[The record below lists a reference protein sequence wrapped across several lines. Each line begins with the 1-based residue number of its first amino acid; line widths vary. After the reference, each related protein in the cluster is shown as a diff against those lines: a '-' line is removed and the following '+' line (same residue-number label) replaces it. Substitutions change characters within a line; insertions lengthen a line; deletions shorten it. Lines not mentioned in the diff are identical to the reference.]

1 MTVVWP
7 VPQAALAMFRSG
19 NATGALA
26 MANGVLETDP
36 YSADALLTRAMV
48 RLSQGDIKNAIPDLR
63 VLADLRSGDWLF
75 DRLHYELMARTRVN
89 LKLDDAMK
97 LGAFLRARLSPL
109 GPPMATDRR
118 RARHTFVNVLGTS
131 FVRSFGGQTCFLPI
145 FVGMGPDML
154 FLTDAAAAAT
164 SRRIIENLKRLDL
177 ARPTVLS
184 IGSDAYY
191 HITNL
196 LKLRKNETA
205 PLEDADFAIM
215 EQVAARHLPML
226 EAAKKLSKG
235 RLLLLCSTP
244 AQDDRMNV
252 LSRHLNKHLAE
263 ICAKAGVEFLDWWQ
277 DLADPVTDRLA
288 DRYCANAYPGDIHF
302 SLETTTVFVRKLK
315 EIGVFDRD
323 YEERTNYEWS
333 HVFECDVG
341 VGDKTRIW
349 CEPSVTPANAVK
361 SHKIAATHVYGKVAD
376 FMTAMTIA
384 SGPQTALYVNV
395 REGYLPTAFPVAVVS
410 RSVALTSS
418 AKDADMARAVMDFW
432 GRSDVVV
439 RDESQ
444 GALAGFTP
452 SLLVGATYPATMDA
466 DMDALNSVLSRH
478 PAIPT
483 VAILLIEPS
492 QVQWLKLPGYGL
504 RAQMT
509 IGHRFVPEAWQ
520 RATLFVFQAQAA
532 QPKPTLN

>member
-1 MTVVWP
+1 
-7 VPQAALAMFRSG
+7 MFRSG
-19 NATGALA
+19 NANGALA

-36 YSADALLTRAMV
+36 FSADALLIRAMV
-48 RLSQGDIKNAIPDLR
+48 RISQGDIKNAIPDMR

-75 DRLHYELMARTRVN
+75 DRLHYELMSRTRVN

-97 LGAFLRARLSPL
+97 LGAFLRARISPL
-109 GPPMATDRR
+109 GPPAAKERR
-118 RARHTFVNVLGTS
+118 RAGHTFINVLGTS

-164 SRRIIENLKRLDL
+164 SRRVLENLKRLDL
-177 ARPTVLS
+177 TRPTVLS

-191 HITNL
+191 HITNI
-196 LKLRKNETA
+196 LKLRRSETA

-235 RLLLLCSTP
+235 PILLLCSTP
-244 AQDDRMNV
+244 TQDDRMNK

-263 ICAKAGVEFLDWWQ
+263 VCAKAGVGFLDWWQ

-315 EIGVFDRD
+315 EIGLFDKD
-323 YEERTNYEWS
+323 YEEKTNYEWS

-361 SHKIAATHVYGKVAD
+361 SHKIAATHIYGKVAD
-376 FMTAMTIA
+376 FLTAMGIA

-395 REGYLPTAFPVAVVS
+395 REGYLPTAFPAAVVS

-418 AKDADMARAVMDFW
+418 AKDADMARAVLDFW

-439 RDESQ
+439 RDDRQ
-444 GALAGFTP
+444 GTLAGFTP
-452 SLLVGATYPATMDA
+452 SLLVGATYPTSMDA
-466 DMDALNSVLSRH
+466 DIDALNSALRHH
-478 PAIPT
+478 PAVPT

-492 QVQWLKLPGYGL
+492 QVQWLKLPGYAL
-504 RAQMT
+504 RAQML

-520 RATLFVFQAQAA
+520 RATLFLFQAAA
-532 QPKPTLN
+532 EQPKPTLN